1 MSTEIESSNTS
12 GSQEE
17 NENNEEVVVPE
28 IKQLNIQVSCVKES
42 SKFSQKLI
50 LLYND

>member
-17 NENNEEVVVPE
+17 NENNEEIVAPE
-28 IKQLNIQVSCVKES
+28 IKQLNIQVSYVKES
-42 SKFSQKLI
+42 SKFSYKLI
-50 LLYND
+50 L

>member
-1 MSTEIESSNTS
+1 MPPKPPRLMSTEIESSNTS

-17 NENNEEVVVPE
+17 NENNEEIAVPE

-42 SKFSQKLI
+42 SKSS
-50 LLYND
+50 